1 MKQLTCEMCGGTDL
15 MKQDVVFVCQN
26 CGTKYSVEE
35 AKKMIEGKF
44 SQMFPERKKE
54 IDEKAGGVKE
64 VKVTS
69 VKYDETNTK
78 ACVVVT
84 VNFNGK
90 YHGRTSN
97 DEKVNLVKTDD
108 GWKVNMM

>member
-1 MKQLTCEMCGGTDL
+1 MSYID
-15 MKQDVVFVCQN
+15 F
-26 CGTKYSVEE
+26 SVKDAKDEVAAEE

-84 VNFNGK
+84 VTFNGK